1 MSATQYARLISNFQF
16 GIRLKNL
23 AIVQA
28 DLVVVTLV
36 RYVTNLPD
44 FTEKFPVGRTHVEPE
59 AKYKKDEET
68 QEGIRK

>member
-1 MSATQYARLISNFQF
+1 MSAVQYAQLISNFQF

-44 FTEKFPVGRTHVEPE
+44 FTEKFPVARMHVEPE
-59 AKYKKDEET
+59 EKYKKNEKT
-68 QEGIRK
+68 QEEIKK